1 MANDNAFPD
10 WDPSEPA
17 GSLTLL
23 YRWAVK
29 TAESRIAWYDQ
40 SRKPKRAGSQWL
52 RVFSILFAAVG
63 ALCPLVDA
71 TEIVGDKILLGQW
84 GYVFIALAA
93 AIVGY
98 DKYFGLSTGWMR
110 YIVTQ
115 LSLEKAL
122 KEFQYDWI
130 ILNAQQ
136 SNTSAL
142 LQRIKD
148 FSLQIESLV
157 KQETDAWVLEF
168 ESSVA
173 QLEKVLKTEVETKKT
188 GHVKI
193 TVANA
198 ADYDTVIIKLNND
211 PVKELI
217 GVTEGLI
224 DSVPPKQYEVTA
236 IGRKGDK
243 ESKSSKV
250 IEVQPNSVTSVE
262 MTLPDL

>member
-1 MANDNAFPD
+1 MANDNEFPD
-10 WDPSEPA
+10 WDPSDA
-17 GSLTLL
+17 AKSITLL
-23 YRWAVK
+23 YKWTVK
-29 TAESRIAWYDQ
+29 TAESRIAWYDR
-40 SRKPKRAGSQWL
+40 SRKPKKAGSQWL
-52 RVFSILFAAVG
+52 RVFSILFAAIG

-71 TEIVGDKILLGQW
+71 TKIVSDKILLGQW

-115 LSLEKAL
+115 LSLEKTL

-130 ILNAQQ
+130 FLNAQQ
-136 SNTSAL
+136 ANTSAL
-142 LQRIKD
+142 LGRIKE
-148 FSLQIESLV
+148 FSLQVENLV
-157 KQETDAWVLEF
+157 RHETDAWVLEF
-168 ESSVA
+168 QSSVA
-173 QLEKVLKTEVETKKT
+173 ELERVLKTEVETKKP

-193 TVANA
+193 AVTNA
-198 ADYDTVIIKLNND
+198 TDFDMVIIKLNDD
-211 PVKELI
+211 PVKELV

-243 ESKSSKV
+243 ESKGSKV

>member
-1 MANDNAFPD
+1 MANDNVFPD
-10 WDPSEPA
+10 WDPGDPA

-23 YRWAVK
+23 YRWTVK
-29 TAESRIAWYDQ
+29 TAESRIAWYDR

-52 RVFSILFAAVG
+52 RVFSILFAAIG

-71 TEIVGDKILLGQW
+71 TKIVGDKILLGQW
-84 GYVFIALAA
+84 GYVFIAVAA

-110 YIVTQ
+110 YIETQ

-136 SNTSAL
+136 TSTSAL
-142 LQRIKD
+142 LRRIKD
-148 FSLQIESLV
+148 FSLQIDSLV

-168 ESSVA
+168 QSSVA
-173 QLEKVLKTEVETKKT
+173 ELEKLLKTEVEAKKT

-198 ADYDTVIIKLNND
+198 ADFDTVIIKLNDD
-211 PVKELI
+211 PVKELV

-236 IGRKGDK
+236 VGRKGDK
-243 ESKSSKV
+243 ESKGSKV

-262 MTLPDL
+262 MSLPDL

>member
-1 MANDNAFPD
+1 MANDNEFPD
-10 WDPSEPA
+10 WDPSDPTQ
-17 GSLTLL
+17 SLTLL
-23 YRWAVK
+23 YKWTVK
-29 TAESRIAWYDQ
+29 TTETRIAWYDQ

-52 RVFSILFAAVG
+52 RVFSILFAAIG
-63 ALCPLVDA
+63 ALCPLIDA
-71 TEIVGDKILLGQW
+71 TKIFGDEILLGQW
-84 GYVFIALAA
+84 GYVSIALAA

-142 LQRIKD
+142 LRRIKD
-148 FSLQIESLV
+148 FSLQVESLV
-157 KQETDAWVLEF
+157 RQETDAWVLEF

-173 QLEKVLKTEVETKKT
+173 QLEKVLKTEGETRKPGLIKM
-188 GHVKI
+188 
-193 TVANA
+193 TVTNA
-198 ADYDTVIIKLNND
+198 TDFDTVTIKLNDN

-224 DSVPPKQYEVTA
+224 DSVPPKRYEVTA
-236 IGRKGDK
+236 IGRKDNK
-243 ESKSSKV
+243 ESKGSKV
-250 IEVQPNSVTSVE
+250 IEVQANSMTSVE
-262 MTLPDL
+262 ITLPIP